1 MQDKKEIFLS
11 KRERAREFL
20 VALFGDASRANE
32 RLVGII
38 AGLAFGVCA
47 YFLGSCPLFFS
58 TYPLGIALLCAADRH
73 VPFILTGLCLSA
85 ASTGI
90 DISVCIA
97 AYFVTVVVRI
107 FSLLALE
114 TAKSRGGENR
124 TVPNTPGELAE
135 RLREGYKKL
144 FSENVYLRMASGGLA
159 AFCLSLYSVI
169 SGGFVFYDVFGM
181 LFSIVAAPA
190 ATFIF
195 AAYFYREIKGTRLYD
210 VGVISLLTAT
220 VYAMRDFNFFGIST
234 GACIAF
240 FATLCICRRRG
251 MLEGCVS
258 GLILGLAFAPVYA
271 PLFVLEAA
279 AAGVLFNISP
289 LAASVAGCVVGIIWG
304 VYVGGLSSLS
314 LLLPSLLCGAMLF
327 GAADR
332 LSLITETPE
341 LLRRREEEVP
351 TLENILHEKINL
363 SDETC
368 MKRLS
373 SMFSDLAGAFFN
385 LSDRLRRPGTLD
397 LRRMC
402 DGVFDKYCSECPRR
416 ELCFGVEYSATLDV
430 LNKLTSDLHMKAAVD
445 ISSAPDYLRRRC
457 AALPQMINEINEN
470 CAKLTEHALMCDRT
484 GAFALDYDGISKI
497 LSDALES
504 GREDYI
510 IDESSAVEVAA
521 LLKKM
526 RFSCSGV
533 IVYGGRRRSVLIKN
547 LDNARAKSKLSSLKE
562 KIEELLGV
570 SLGEPTVVNL
580 PNGNVDITYSSRKK
594 YKAEKYIASL
604 SAAGEVSGD
613 AVNDFCSCRDVY
625 YCLISDGM
633 GAGREAAFTSRI
645 SSVFLEK
652 MLVAG
657 NRSETSLKLL
667 NSFISER
674 DGSRRSECSATIDLL
689 EFDLLDGKMSLLK
702 SGAAP
707 TFVKRGGECIKL
719 ETKTVPIGILDKPDC
734 RRIDFDF
741 QYGDKIIMVS
751 DGVTRNRDDCV
762 WLENLIKSDW
772 REGADVIAKKI
783 AYTAKSEGSDD
794 DITAVVIE
802 ITDLEDAAEEKAS

>member
-1 MQDKKEIFLS
+1 MQDKKEMFLS
-11 KRERAREFL
+11 KRERAREFFI
-20 VALFGDASRANE
+20 ALFGDASRANE

-47 YFLGSCPLFFS
+47 YFLGSCPLLFS

-85 ASTGI
+85 ASTEI
-90 DISVCIA
+90 NLSVCLA
-97 AYFVTVVVRI
+97 TYVVTLIVRI
-107 FSLLALE
+107 FSRLALE
-114 TAKSRGGENR
+114 TAKGGEVKSKAAN
-124 TVPNTPGELAE
+124 PGELAE
-135 RLREGYKKL
+135 RLRDGYSKL
-144 FSENVYLRMASGGLA
+144 FSENVWLRMASSGIA
-159 AFCLSLYSVI
+159 AFCLSLYSTI
-169 SGGFVFYDVFGM
+169 SGGFIFYDLFGM
-181 LFSIVAAPA
+181 LFSVVAAPA

-195 AAYFYREIKGTRLYD
+195 AAYFDREIKGTRLYD
-210 VGVISLLTAT
+210 IGVIAILTAT
-220 VYAMRDFNFFGIST
+220 VYSMRNFDFFGIST

-251 MLEGCVS
+251 MLEGCVA
-258 GLILGLAFAPVYA
+258 GLLLGLAFSPIYA

-341 LLRRREEEVP
+341 LLRRRNEELP
-351 TLENILHEKINL
+351 TLENILQEKINL

-445 ISSAPDYLRRRC
+445 ISSVPDYLRRRC
-457 AALPQMINEINEN
+457 AALPQMITEINEN

-497 LSDALES
+497 LSEALEY

-510 IDESSAVEVAA
+510 IDESSATAVADM
-521 LLKKM
+521 LKKL
-526 RFSCSGV
+526 RFSFSGV

-547 LDNARAKSKLSSLKE
+547 LDNSRAKAKIASLKE
-562 KIEELLGV
+562 KIEDLLGV
-570 SLGEPTVVNL
+570 SLGEPTTVVL
-580 PNGNVDITYSSRKK
+580 PEGNVDLTYSSRKRYVVK
-594 YKAEKYIASL
+594 KHIAAL
-604 SAAGEVSGD
+604 SSSGEISGD

-633 GAGREAAFTSRI
+633 GAGKEAAFTSRI
-645 SSVFLEK
+645 SSMFLEK

-707 TFVKRGGECIKL
+707 TFIKRGNECIKL
-719 ETKTVPIGILDKPDC
+719 ESKTVPIGILDKPDC

-741 QYGDKIIMVS
+741 HDGDKIIMVS

-762 WLENLIKSDW
+762 WLENIIESEW
-772 REGADVIAKKI
+772 HEGADVMAKKI

-802 ITDLEDAAEEKAS
+802 ITDMNEKAEEKTA